1 MKKITIICIALLS
14 LTIISCKEKATS
26 KVKSTNLETAKERDE
41 KINVGTA
48 MIEFDKTEF
57 NFGKVT
63 EGEIVKGTFVV
74 SNKGETDL
82 LILDAKASCGCTVP
96 EWPKKPIKPG
106 ESADIKFEFNT
117 KGKKGNQTKT
127 ITLQTNTEKIT
138 ERLIIK
144 GTVLPMVKIN

>member
-1 MKKITIICIALLS
+1 MKKLTIICITVLS
-14 LTIISCKEKATS
+14 LAIVSCKENATS

-41 KINVGTA
+41 KINVGNA
-48 MIEFDKTEF
+48 IIKFDKTEF
-57 NFGKVT
+57 DFGKVT
-63 EGEIVKGTFVV
+63 EGEIVKGNFIV
-74 SNKGETDL
+74 SNDGESDL

-117 KGKKGNQTKT
+117 RGKKGNQTKT
-127 ITLQTNTEKIT
+127 ITLQTNTEKIS

-144 GTVLPMVKIN
+144 GMVVPMVKIN